1 MLQRLARIDALERR
15 LLAEL
20 EALAPEAERWARA
33 EADPAARAAADRLL
47 ARIRRS

>member
-1 MLQRLARIDALERR
+1 MLARLARIEALERR

-20 EALAPEAERWARA
+20 EALAPEAERWAAA
-33 EADPAARAAADRLL
+33 EADDEAQAAAERLL